1 METSDGHDG
10 PCPVSNSLKPK
21 SRGDSIGEGPWLL
34 NQDSAKLEIRGY
46 PIINQKVCERV
57 SSRASICSIA
67 RKPYYKTLEFENVL

>member
-34 NQDSAKLEIRGY
+34 NQDSAKLDIRG
-46 PIINQKVCERV
+46 V
-57 SSRASICSIA
+57 
-67 RKPYYKTLEFENVL
+67 PYYKPEGL